1 MLDIDVIRA
10 DPEKI
15 RDMLIKRNK
24 TTERL
29 DRLLEADGEWRK
41 LTNENNQLRKT
52 RNAVSLEIGKMPK
65 GAEKDA
71 KMPTSRKIS
80 QHNAASAMRPGIQ
93 P

>member
-65 GAEKDA
+65 GEEKDA
-71 KMPTSRKIS
+71 KILSLI
-80 QHNAASAMRPGIQ
+80 HI
-93 P
+93 